1 MFKSIQDFFIRLDNA
16 FLKHDVKTYKAA
28 KDTVL
33 YTKEELSGIVGAV
46 NDAFSQPDA
55 ADSPET
61 QEAPAPESQGETLI
75 N

>member
-1 MFKSIQDFFIRLDNA
+1 MFKPIQDFFIKLDNA
-16 FLKHDVKTYKAA
+16 FLKRNVRTYKAA
-28 KDTVL
+28 KESVA
-33 YTKEELSGIVGAV
+33 YTKQELSDIVGAV

>member
-1 MFKSIQDFFIRLDNA
+1 MFKPIQDFLVRLDNA
-16 FLKHDVKTYKAA
+16 FLKRNVKTYKAA

-33 YTKEELSGIVGAV
+33 YTKEELSSIVGAV

-55 ADSPET
+55 ASPEP
-61 QEAPAPESQGETLI
+61 QEAPASESQGQATT